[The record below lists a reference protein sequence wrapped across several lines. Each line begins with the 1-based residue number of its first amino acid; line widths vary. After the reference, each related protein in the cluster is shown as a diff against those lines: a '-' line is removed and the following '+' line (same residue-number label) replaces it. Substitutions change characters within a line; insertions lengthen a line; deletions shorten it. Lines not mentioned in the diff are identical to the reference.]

1 LLLFLQK
8 KKIASFLRAPD
19 AAKPP
24 ARPIDRP
31 SVNRVL
37 LLAVVAVFAVLVG
50 LVGQLGRPHT
60 GAFAQAADLVGVPG
74 QFQEL
79 LSGTGFFIAYDG
91 RLLTAAHVV
100 NGCERVD
107 IASPTIPPTRVET
120 LMVHPNED
128 IALLMARHVV
138 PKAIL
143 RYGGPSQ
150 QARRLFV
157 LGYPGDGDLLK
168 ASETWA
174 DLANPAF
181 NNPGLDARGALLM
194 QTEIVTHGWS
204 GGPVIDPV
212 SGNVVAIT
220 RALPSK
226 AALARVGGAGLD
238 HIVEAQGAWI
248 IRSFLE
254 ESLTGYIPAFPPA
267 TQSAAMAMGRNATVH
282 VFCWRHKAPA
292 PQHS

>member
-1 LLLFLQK
+1 M
-8 KKIASFLRAPD
+8 
-19 AAKPP
+19 
-24 ARPIDRP
+24 
-31 SVNRVL
+31 NRVL
-37 LLAVVAVFAVLVG
+37 LLAVVAVFGVLVG
-50 LVGQLGRPHT
+50 MLERLGQPHI

-107 IASPTIPPTRVET
+107 IASPSIPPTRVET
-120 LMVHPNED
+120 LMVHPAED
-128 IALLMARHVV
+128 IALLMARQVV

-143 RYGGPSQ
+143 RYGGPSPR
-150 QARRLFV
+150 ASRLFV
-157 LGYPGDGDLLK
+157 LGYPGTGDLLK

-174 DLANPAF
+174 DLANPRF

-194 QTEIVTHGWS
+194 QTDVVTHGWS

-212 SGNVVAIT
+212 SGSVVAIT
-220 RALPSK
+220 RALPSP

-248 IRSFLE
+248 IRNFLE

-267 TQSAAMAMGRNATVH
+267 TQEAAMIAAREATVH
-282 VFCWRHKAPA
+282 VFCWKHHPA
-292 PQHS
+292 PPTSRS